1 MGGMVAVI
9 GVIVLAA
16 LGSRVSALAPTCCDQ
31 VTGSCRRSCEE
42 MSLVDISTDEE
53 RRQDYLTNLNRLCSK
68 LLVGFWKCM
77 NETLEEVDRGADW
90 AGRPCCNVP
99 QTASCRLACLKAQSR
114 PEVSGTCRH
123 SDEISFYFCV
133 ERQEVGES
141 CCQQS
146 KRSECRKACWE
157 VFRSVMTPSKTIR
170 EAVFN
175 QCAQHSPEVLRCL
188 RNYTHT
194 TPADNPTRNLHCCEQ
209 SSNRQCREICR
220 DVLHTQTTDQE
231 IIDSLIQG
239 GCGPPLPHDE
249 LWQCFLAN
257 ADSSNPVPG
266 TSTGVE
272 TTGLD
277 SAKLQCCYRAVT
289 LTCQRLC
296 LKTFS
301 NEWTTTW
308 NEFHKVC
315 QYKPAEADMLH
326 CLADEEPCELGCEGL
341 NYCSNFNYRPT
352 QLFRSCEVRA
362 DSAAGS
368 DVELWREGV
377 IRLPLLDVP
386 VLDITTC
393 YPETWKAIA
402 CVLQI
407 KPCHQRSHTNM
418 ICKSDCIDILSKC
431 VDYSRLP
438 SDQTPTTLCEV
449 LSPPGEDPP
458 CISLKPYLEES
469 IHVRE
474 AAEVTYPCTARTCNG
489 TDVCIVNRECSY
501 DRPCFPHKCLPGCK
515 LGEMSHLVVPKGS
528 YVRIP
533 QVSHEYRCKKEQQ
546 ICQCSANGKLEKC
559 INLPC
564 VDQKSCWLKGDK
576 IPHNFQFYIDCNK
589 CICLSGEIVCSQR
602 SCHPNTELKQSTYM
616 YTGLPCNCPDH
627 YVPVCGI
634 NGKTYPSACLAM
646 CAGLREKQF
655 DFGACSSVDPC
666 KPNPCRHHQKCFP
679 KQRVCLSYRHHRC
692 KQYDCVSTRSGC
704 SHLHVAPVCDT
715 ENTEHGNLCWLLKQK
730 KTLAYHGKCLDR
742 CSRWGTVCGHNGQT
756 YPSECAALADRSTV
770 DYTGPCVAVG
780 IFKRNEPTK
789 GFGCRGIRCPTLPS
803 PHCSNVIPPGAC
815 CPVCGA
821 VVAFLFS
828 RRQADIIVRVVQDVK
843 PVVVQTIAEKLRY
856 YVKVAECDVF
866 SYLSLESEVIVTV
879 TPITATPTF
888 LQVETCVNEAE
899 KIKTLV
905 EMTSPAILT
914 DLSLSLFLAASL
926 EGPLPGSVSA
936 CSPAVS
942 FLYAPGLTLVI
953 LVFCLILHR

>member
-1 MGGMVAVI
+1 
-9 GVIVLAA
+9 
-16 LGSRVSALAPTCCDQ
+16 
-31 VTGSCRRSCEE
+31 
-42 MSLVDISTDEE
+42 
-53 RRQDYLTNLNRLCSK
+53 
-68 LLVGFWKCM
+68 
-77 NETLEEVDRGADW
+77 
-90 AGRPCCNVP
+90 
-99 QTASCRLACLKAQSR
+99 
-114 PEVSGTCRH
+114 
-123 SDEISFYFCV
+123 
-133 ERQEVGES
+133 
-141 CCQQS
+141 
-146 KRSECRKACWE
+146 
-157 VFRSVMTPSKTIR
+157 
-170 EAVFN
+170 
-175 QCAQHSPEVLRCL
+175 
-188 RNYTHT
+188 
-194 TPADNPTRNLHCCEQ
+194 
-209 SSNRQCREICR
+209 
-220 DVLHTQTTDQE
+220 
-231 IIDSLIQG
+231 
-239 GCGPPLPHDE
+239 DE

-257 ADSSNPVPG
+257 ADSSNPAPRP
-266 TSTGVE
+266 SAGVE

-296 LKTFS
+296 LKVILYWAGKELNNLSSPFT
-301 NEWTTTW
+301 
-308 NEFHKVC
+308 
-315 QYKPAEADMLH
+315 A
-326 CLADEEPCELGCEGL
+326 EEPCQLGCEGL
-341 NYCSNFNYRPT
+341 SYCSNFNYRPT

-362 DSAAGS
+362 DRAARS

-386 VLDITTC
+386 VLDISTC

-407 KPCHQRSHTNM
+407 KPCHQRSHANV

-431 VDYSRLP
+431 VDYNRLP
-438 SDQTPTTLCEV
+438 TDQTPTTLCEV

-458 CISLKPYLEES
+458 CISLKPYL
-469 IHVRE
+469 
-474 AAEVTYPCTARTCNG
+474 
-489 TDVCIVNRECSY
+489 
-501 DRPCFPHKCLPGCK
+501 GCK

-533 QVSHEYRCKKEQQ
+533 EVSHEYHCKKEQQ
-546 ICQCSANGKLEKC
+546 ICQCSASGKLEKC

-564 VDQKSCWLKGDK
+564 VEQKSCWLKGDK

-602 SCHPNTELKQSTYM
+602 SCPGNTELKQSTYM

-646 CAGLREKQF
+646 CAGLRDKQF

-666 KPNPCRHHQKCFP
+666 KPNPCRHHQNKLTTY
-679 KQRVCLSYRHHRC
+679 V
-692 KQYDCVSTRSGC
+692 T
-704 SHLHVAPVCDT
+704 
-715 ENTEHGNLCWLLKQK
+715 GNE
-730 KTLAYHGKCLDR
+730 T
-742 CSRWGTVCGHNGQT
+742 
-756 YPSECAALADRSTV
+756 
-770 DYTGPCVAVG
+770 
-780 IFKRNEPTK
+780 TK
-789 GFGCRGIRCPTLPS
+789 GFGCSGIRCPPLPS

-828 RRQADIIVRVVQDVK
+828 RHQADIVVRAVQDVK

-888 LQVETCVNEAE
+888 LQVETCVKEAE

-926 EGPLPGSVSA
+926 EGPLSGSVSA
-936 CSPAVS
+936 CSPAIS
-942 FLYAPGLTLVI
+942 FVYAPGLTLVI
-953 LVFCLILHR
+953 LLFSLILHR